1 MLQGTSHFA
10 EVLYFFLVTKDNLQ
24 YTLAAV
30 RMFAEA
36 DPQILEE
43 SYGTLHVC
51 KYIGGNNVQ
60 IIDAKWIT
68 DVVGMVPF
76 QHIRGEETYT
86 EGKQYFAVEKMSAVL
101 IRKDDDTD
109 LETGQEDLE

>member
-1 MLQGTSHFA
+1 M
-10 EVLYFFLVTKDNLQ
+10 Q

-30 RMFAEA
+30 RMFADA
-36 DPQILEE
+36 DHQIFEE

-51 KYIGGNNVQ
+51 KYLGGNGIQV
-60 IIDAKWIT
+60 IDAKWIT

-76 QHIRGEETYT
+76 QYVPGEETYA

-101 IRKDDDTD
+101 IGKDDKDYSD
-109 LETGQEDLE
+109 QEDSE